1 MGDLESTSTLGML
14 EPDGAKMK
22 DKPSKKEK
30 KKKNRG

>member
-22 DKPSKKEK
+22 DNPSKKEK
-30 KKKNRG
+30 NNRG